1 MAVGLG
7 MDPHFAE
14 LVEHLNGLSFTAR
27 VAWQSSSG
35 GCADVALTFRFV
47 GRMHR
52 AAAVAQ
58 RDNPTG
64 RVQISEDG
72 IL

>member
-1 MAVGLG
+1 

-14 LVEHLNGLSFTAR
+14 LVEHLNRLIFMAR

-35 GCADVALTFRFV
+35 RCADVALTFRFV
-47 GRMHR
+47 GRIHQ

-64 RVQISEDG
+64 MVQISQDG

>member
-1 MAVGLG
+1 

-14 LVEHLNGLSFTAR
+14 LVEHLNGLIFMAR

-35 GCADVALTFRFV
+35 RCADVALTFRSI
-47 GRMHR
+47 GRMHQ
-52 AAAVAQ
+52 AAAIAQ

-64 RVQISEDG
+64 RVQISQDG

>member
-1 MAVGLG
+1 
-7 MDPHFAE
+7 MDPQFAE
-14 LVEHLNGLSFTAR
+14 LVEHLNGLIFMAR

-35 GCADVALTFRFV
+35 GCADVALTFRLV

-52 AAAVAQ
+52 AAAVA
-58 RDNPTG
+58 RRGSPTG

>member
-1 MAVGLG
+1 
-7 MDPHFAE
+7 MDPYFAE
-14 LVEHLNGLSFTAR
+14 LVEHLNGLIFMAR

-35 GCADVALTFRFV
+35 RCADVALTFRFV
-47 GRMHR
+47 GCMHQ
-52 AAAVAQ
+52 AAAVAH

>member
-1 MAVGLG
+1 
-7 MDPHFAE
+7 MDSYFAE
-14 LVEHLNGLSFTAR
+14 MVEHLNGLIFMAR

-35 GCADVALTFRFV
+35 KFADVALTFRFV

-64 RVQISEDG
+64 RVQISGDG

>member
-1 MAVGLG
+1 
-7 MDPHFAE
+7 MDPHFTE
-14 LVEHLNGLSFTAR
+14 LIEHLNGLIFMAR

-35 GCADVALTFRFV
+35 RCADVALTFRSI
-47 GRMHR
+47 GRMHQ
-52 AAAVAQ
+52 AAAIAQ

-64 RVQISEDG
+64 RVQISQDG